1 MGSCQG
7 PPQRIDRTDPIL
19 IFLFMSNRSW
29 VIAERRPQTKAVSES
44 QILQSVV
51 VVVLDDSF
59 SFGVRHKMERL
70 PHDFFHSFG
79 HVTSCRNKKFLFPF
93 FLPFHSTLLVI
104 SVANLCD
111 YECPFSYSKKRE
123 KKLKL
128 KAVFMQIDSKDSDYK
143 KIVWNT
149 VWKWLARRR
158 ITITISSD
166 ESTTDGRRMEEAIGF
181 ASQSIQRMK
190 AFQFGLEMRFFT
202 YFSGFSAV
210 CRSQQKS

>member
-1 MGSCQG
+1 MTHFRLESDT
-7 PPQRIDRTDPIL
+7 RWSV
-19 IFLFMSNRSW
+19 FLMTSSIHLVTWHHVEIRSFYF
-29 VIAERRPQTKAVSES
+29 
-44 QILQSVV
+44 L
-51 VVVLDDSF
+51 SF
-59 SFGVRHKMERL
+59 
-70 PHDFFHSFG
+70 
-79 HVTSCRNKKFLFPF
+79 FPF
-93 FLPFHSTLLVI
+93 ILRYWSSVLPTFVIMNVHSHI
-104 SVANLCD
+104 Q
-111 YECPFSYSKKRE
+111 KKE
-123 KKLKL
+123 EKLKL
-128 KAVFMQIDSKDSDYK
+128 KAVFMQIDWKDSDYK
-143 KIVWNT
+143 KIVGNT